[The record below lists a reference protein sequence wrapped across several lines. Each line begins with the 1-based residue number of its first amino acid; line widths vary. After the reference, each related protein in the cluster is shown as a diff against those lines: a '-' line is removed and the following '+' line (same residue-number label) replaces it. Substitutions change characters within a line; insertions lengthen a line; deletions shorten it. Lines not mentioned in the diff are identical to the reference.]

1 MRIISVETR
10 THGRA
15 IIKDA
20 TAPTSSMRLLVGF
33 HGYAQSAEDMLTE
46 LELVPGIE
54 KWTLLSVQA
63 LHRFYSRGQEKVVA
77 SWMTRQDREAAIADN
92 LVYVDRAID
101 AVVGNTQDVLLVF
114 AGFSQGVAMA
124 YRAAVGGRYRS
135 RQIIAVGGDVP
146 PDVKSAPS
154 DRFPPVFIAAGE
166 SDNWYTSDKLGAD
179 EAFLRS
185 SNVPIEVFRYRGGH
199 EWTADLRD
207 RVNRVL
213 ENMI

>member
-10 THGRA
+10 THGRS

-101 AVVGNTQDVLLVF
+101 AVVGNTQDALVVF

-135 RQIIAVGGDVP
+135 RQII
-146 PDVKSAPS
+146 
-154 DRFPPVFIAAGE
+154 
-166 SDNWYTSDKLGAD
+166 
-179 EAFLRS
+179 
-185 SNVPIEVFRYRGGH
+185 
-199 EWTADLRD
+199 
-207 RVNRVL
+207 
-213 ENMI
+213 